1 MGKPQRRE
9 QEPGRFQSTWPSLA
23 FTQLIRKSNANL
35 SNSPFP
41 PQKSIHLALLKVERV
56 RSAGSAPTSAGF
68 SLQFHSPMFATE
80 KLLANE
86 LEFIWDLPAKDF
98 PLLR

>member
-9 QEPGRFQSTWPSLA
+9 QEPGRFQSTWPGLA

-41 PQKSIHLALLKVERV
+41 PQKSIHLALLEVEPV
-56 RSAGSAPTSAGF
+56 RSAGGAPASADL
-68 SLQFHSPMFATE
+68 SLQFYPPMFATE

-86 LEFIWDLPAKDF
+86 LGFIWDLPTKDF